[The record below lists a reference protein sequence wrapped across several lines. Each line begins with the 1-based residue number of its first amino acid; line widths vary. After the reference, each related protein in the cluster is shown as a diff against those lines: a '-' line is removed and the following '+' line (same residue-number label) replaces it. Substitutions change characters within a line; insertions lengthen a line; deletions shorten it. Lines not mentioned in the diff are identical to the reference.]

1 MFKFIFLIFFV
12 YLIIWVVASYTSS
25 YTPISR
31 QIDVKTMSLSNPS
44 YLTKETDICEWTCQD
59 YSSSSY
65 WWSSWWWWSS
75 SWK

>member
-31 QIDVKTMSLSNPS
+31 QIDVKTMSLTNPDYIFS
-44 YLTKETDICEWTCQD
+44 RTSSCNWTCKN
-59 YSSSSY
+59 YSSPSS
-65 WWSSWWWWSS
+65 WGSSWWWG
-75 SWK
+75 K